1 MSKTTDLQ
9 CPRTL
14 CQNEGFHLHRFYWV
28 FNASMLNLINCR
40 TLSFLQIA
48 QVLRATDIQAIRNY
62 SWTVKKMQISNYNV
76 AWTNRTLYLSN
87 RCGYYIIA
95 MVVFYCLL
103 PNIRARHNIK
113 KRSLYIAESIQNG
126 ILQKI
131 RIIMFVFMFQY
142 IFYCFYIYFLQDDD
156 VFICLDFRSTTCFTV
171 YVIFLRVHLCH
182 LFIHGNN
189 VLDLTK
195 F

>member
-1 MSKTTDLQ
+1 MSAYSLSKRRLS
-9 CPRTL
+9 PSPIL
-14 CQNEGFHLHRFYWV
+14 
-28 FNASMLNLINCR
+28 
-40 TLSFLQIA
+40 LSFQCVSVKPDKLQNLEFPADCSSFASNRYSSIH
-48 QVLRATDIQAIRNY
+48 NY

-76 AWTNRTLYLSN
+76 AWTNRALYLSN

-113 KRSLYIAESIQNG
+113 KRSLYIAESTQNG